1 MPFAFLD
8 RKEEV
13 SRLRRLVA
21 RREGALGVLYGR
33 RRCGKSRLLHEVLRP
48 ARSVYYVADDRE
60 SALQRASLATEVA
73 RLIPGFDRVGY
84 PEWSALFARLWTEA
98 RRGTVLA
105 LDEFPALV
113 AVAPEAPSLLQKH
126 LDRDARGG
134 VHLLL
139 AGSSQRMMQ
148 GLVLERAAPLYGR
161 AVEIMKV
168 GPLAPG
174 WIAKALRLADPARAV
189 EAYAV
194 WGGVPRYWE
203 LAAEH
208 PSLEAAVRA
217 LVLSSLGV
225 LYDEPTGLLLD
236 DLRDTTQASSILS
249 LIGQGCHRLSE
260 IAGRLAKPATSL
272 SRPMQRLVELGLVR
286 REVPFGASTRDTK
299 RTTYDVVDPFMRF
312 WYRFVEPNRSRLEAG
327 RLEAVVGEVRG
338 RLAAHVAGVW
348 EELARASV
356 PRLRVRGHTWGPA
369 GRWWGPGEDRR
380 PLEVDVVA
388 ESEDGAALL
397 IGEAEWGD
405 AADASRLAAEL
416 QRKTKRFPGRG
427 KRDVVIALWLRRRPR
442 ARLPAVVFTPAD
454 VLRVL
459 R

>member
-8 RKEEV
+8 RAEEV

-21 RREGALGVLYGR
+21 RRDGALGVLYGR
-33 RRCGKSRLLHEVLRP
+33 RRCGKSRLLREVLPPRR
-48 ARSVYYVADDRE
+48 AAYYVADDRE
-60 SALQRASLATEVA
+60 SALQLASLATEVA
-73 RLIPGFDRVGY
+73 RLIPGFDRVVY

-113 AVAPEAPSLLQKH
+113 AVAPEVPSLLQKH
-126 LDRDARGG
+126 LDRDARRG

-139 AGSSQRMMQ
+139 AGSSQRMMH
-148 GLVLERAAPLYGR
+148 GLVLERTAPLYGR
-161 AVEIMKV
+161 AAEIMKV
-168 GPLAPG
+168 GPLGGG
-174 WIAKALRLADPARAV
+174 WIAKALRLADPARGV

-203 LAAEH
+203 LAAEQT
-208 PSLEAAVRA
+208 SLEAAVRS
-217 LVLSSLGV
+217 LVLSPLGV
-225 LYDEPTGLLLD
+225 LYDEPAGLLLD

-249 LIGQGCHRLSE
+249 LIGQGCHRLFK
-260 IAGRLAKPATSL
+260 IAGRLGKPATSL

-312 WYRFVEPNRSRLEAG
+312 WFRFIEPNRSRLEAR
-327 RLEAVVGEVRG
+327 RLEAVLGEVRD
-338 RLAAHVAGVW
+338 RLPAHVAGVW

-356 PRLRVRGHTWGPA
+356 PRLRARGHTWGPA
-369 GRWWGPGEDRR
+369 GRWWGPGLDRR

-388 ESEDGAALL
+388 ESEDGAAIL
-397 IGEAEWGD
+397 IGEAKWGTEG
-405 AADASRLAAEL
+405 DASRLVEALRRKAE
-416 QRKTKRFPGRG
+416 RFPARR
-427 KRDVVIALWLRRRPR
+427 KREVVIALWLRRRPR
-442 ARLPAVVFTPAD
+442 ARLPAVVFTPAE